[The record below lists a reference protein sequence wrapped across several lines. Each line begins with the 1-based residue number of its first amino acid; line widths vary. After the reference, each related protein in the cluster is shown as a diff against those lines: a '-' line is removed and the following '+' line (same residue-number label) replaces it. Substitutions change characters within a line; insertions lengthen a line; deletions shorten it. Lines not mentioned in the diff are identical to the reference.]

1 MSTVRRWGGDI
12 KNKMPKFG
20 TRSKEELATC
30 HPLLQELFNE
40 VIKHIN
46 CSVLVGRR
54 DEAEQN
60 EAFANKRSKLKYP
73 DSTHNEE
80 PSRGV
85 DVAPWYKKAP
95 HIRWWD
101 TKKFYY
107 FGGIV
112 LGVATEMGINIR
124 WGGDWDQDHDLGDQD
139 FNDLVHFEIKE

>member
-80 PSRGV
+80 PSRGLML
-85 DVAPWYKKAP
+85 PP
-95 HIRWWD
+95 G
-101 TKKFYY
+101 TKRRPIFD
-107 FGGIV
+107 GGIQKSFII
-112 LGVATEMGINIR
+112 LEGLYWAWRQRWALIFAGGEIGIKTMI
-124 WGGDWDQDHDLGDQD
+124 
-139 FNDLVHFEIKE
+139 